1 MLYTREEWKGVLY
14 HELLPEN
21 RTSNCNK
28 HCSQLDQVKAAL
40 NKKHLELVRRKHV
53 SLHQDNTRMYV
64 YLMTRQK
71 QLQLGWE
78 VLIYLPYSSDIV
90 PLDVHLFG
98 ALQNSL
104 NEKLFNSLEDYKR
117 HLE

>member
-1 MLYTREEWKGVLY
+1 MLYIWWNWKGVLY
-14 HELLPEN
+14 YKLLPEN
-21 RTSNCNK
+21 QIINSNK
-28 HCSQLDQVKAAL
+28 YWSQLDQMKAAL

>member
-1 MLYTREEWKGVLY
+1 
-14 HELLPEN
+14 
-21 RTSNCNK
+21 
-28 HCSQLDQVKAAL
+28 
-40 NKKHLELVRRKHV
+40 
-53 SLHQDNTRMYV
+53 MYV